1 MLISLLSDPKEKLYH
16 IVYEDGDG
24 EELFEEDVKEILVKS
39 PSIQALSLVQAYKI
53 GTKVS
58 KKFFDNKLGKMRPF
72 AGKVHAFGE
81 LLVITSNNEVL
92 THCQFCISYI

>member
-1 MLISLLSDPKEKLYH
+1 MHTFTSYYFILLSDPEEKLYH

-39 PSIQALSLVQAYKI
+39 PSIQAYKI

-81 LLVITSNNEVL
+81 
-92 THCQFCISYI
+92 Y